1 MPNRPAYDAVMS
13 TTLSGKWVW
22 AWNWRRCDDG
32 DPDRAASRLAAAGCR
47 GAIVKAFDGPYWFDQ
62 SAPWRDIAG
71 ALQQRGL
78 AAGGWGYLYGDD
90 IPGEA
95 QRAIETA
102 QYGAADLLVLDVE
115 SEFKGRP
122 DAADQ
127 LCRLIRDALGP
138 DYPIYFSSFAIARYH
153 RSFPFE
159 TFRRYCTGA
168 APQVYWNAFRWPLD
182 QSLAWTY
189 EDYAALGIPPS
200 DVFPVGGLYQEGF
213 VTYPDAEEV
222 RDFIARS
229 ALGGSAGVS
238 FWSYEHMSDEMWEA
252 VRLGRTGGEEEA
264 EMSSQEYQ
272 QVTRALAEVGTRVDR
287 LEAQIQTLGGGPAA
301 APPPPA
307 SGGRTYTVQPGDSL
321 SAIAARFGLPDWR
334 PLYEANAAVIGDN
347 PDLIYPGQVLVLP

>member
-1 MPNRPAYDAVMS
+1 M
-13 TTLSGKWVW
+13 TTLDGKWVW
-22 AWNWRRCDDG
+22 AWNWRRCDGG
-32 DPDRAASRLAAAGCR
+32 DPDRVAARLAAAGCR
-47 GAIVKAFDGPYWFDQ
+47 GALVKAFDGPYWFDQ
-62 SAPWRDIAG
+62 SAPWREIAG
-71 ALQQRGL
+71 ALKQRGL
-78 AAGGWGYLYGDD
+78 AAGAWGYLYGDD
-90 IPGEA
+90 IAGEA

-102 QYGAADLLVLDVE
+102 RYGEADLLVLDVE

-122 DAADQ
+122 EAADQ
-127 LCRLIRDALGP
+127 LCRIVREALGP
-138 DYPIYFSSFAIARYH
+138 EYPIYFSSFAIARYH

-213 VTYPDAEEV
+213 VTYPNPEEV
-222 RDFIARS
+222 RDFIARVG
-229 ALGGSAGVS
+229 ALGSGGVS

-252 VRLGRTGGEEEA
+252 ILLGRIGGEEEA

-272 QVTRALAEVGTRVDR
+272 QVTRALAEVGARVDS
-287 LEAQIQTLGGGPAA
+287 LEARVQTLSGGPAA
-301 APPPPA
+301 PPPPPPPA

-321 SAIAARFGLPDWR
+321 SAIAARFGLADWR
-334 PLYEANAAVIGDN
+334 PLYEANTAVIGDN